1 MAPKNNFLESEC
13 DVDNINSEAT
23 VNNVVTGNNLIEQE
37 TEHNYS
43 VGYIQVTEENNNNFT
58 RIDTSITTTADS
70 FDNIINNINENDF
83 DTDNDSNN
91 RSNNYHQIDND
102 YEVDEY
108 INNKRQQLPWQAPKA
123 QGLYDPA
130 NEHEA
135 CGVGFIVAIDGKS
148 SHKILRDAQTLSERM
163 NHRGACACDNDTGD
177 GAGVMSSIPH
187 ELYAKE
193 LAKSGIQLPEFG
205 GYATGIF
212 YLDEETHQEAEKEF
226 DELAKSLNLK
236 ILNWRTVPT
245 NSAAIGRVA
254 RKSEPLSRQVF
265 VTSEETDKDKLK
277 RQIFVLRK
285 RATHELTKEGRRF
298 YICSLST
305 KTIVY
310 KGLFTSDQLW
320 EYYTDLLNPE
330 FETYLALVHTRFS
343 TNTFPSW
350 ERAHPLRVLAHNGE
364 INTLRGNVNLMR
376 AREGVMKSQIFGSE
390 LKKLYPVV
398 EPGLSDSGSCD
409 CVLEFLTM
417 AGQRTLP
424 EAVMTMVPE
433 AWQNDKTMLQEK
445 RDFYQWSS
453 CVMEPWDGPAL
464 ISFTDGR
471 YIGAVLDRNGLRP
484 SRFYITND
492 NILVMASEVGVYD
505 VDPSKVILK
514 SRLKPGRMLLV
525 DTQEKKFIQDIELKN
540 KIARG
545 RPHSQWIK
553 EKMSL
558 DDFRNADLLNNKN
571 AINGVNGTIE
581 KIDPKKRGIF
591 DPRLSLYGYTTETVN
606 MLLIPMFKN
615 KKEALGSMGN
625 DAPLAC
631 LSNFQPLPYEYFKQL
646 FAQVTNPPI
655 DPFREKIVMSLQ
667 CPLGPEGNLLEPSA
681 QQVHRIWLH
690 NPILSIPDLEMLK
703 RTSYRDWKTKI
714 LDATF
719 PYQEGVEGYLDCLR
733 RICLEGQQA
742 VENGHQLLVVSD
754 RQGGPDRCPI
764 SSLLAL
770 GALHHHLIETRS
782 RMKVGII
789 VETAEAKEV
798 HHVCVLLGYGADA
811 ICPYLTFELAMALR
825 DEGVIDQN
833 MSDKE
838 IYAAYSKAIDTGIS
852 KVMAKMGISTLQSY
866 KSAQIFEAVG
876 LGPDVI
882 DTCFRGTQSRLGG
895 VTLEILAKEGLE
907 RFKLTYGDLSPDQK
921 ILRNPGQYH
930 WRHGGEHHI
939 NEPASIAYLQEA
951 AANNN
956 KSAYE
961 KYRTSALDNVEKC
974 TLRGQL
980 SFVTDRQKIDISEV
994 EPASEIVKRFATGA
1008 MSFGSIS
1015 LEAHTTLAISM
1026 NRIGGKSNTGEG
1038 GENADRYMDQDPEFN
1053 KRSAIKQVA
1062 SGRFGVT
1069 AAYLA
1074 NADDLQIKMAQGAKP
1089 GEGGELPGYKVT
1101 KEIADTR
1108 HSVPGVG
1115 LISPPPHHDIYS
1127 IEDLAELIYDLKCS
1141 NPKARISVKLVSE
1154 VGVGVVAAGVAKGKA
1169 EHITISG
1176 HDGGTGAS
1184 SWTGIK
1190 SAGLPWELGI
1200 AETHQ
1205 VLVLNNLRS
1214 RVVVQADGQL
1224 RTGFDV
1230 VVAAILGADEFGFS
1244 TAPLIVMGCTMMRK
1258 CHLNTCPVG
1267 IATQDPVLRKKFAG
1281 KPEDVIN
1288 FFFML
1293 AEDIRQIMAN
1303 LGIKKFQDLIGRTDL
1318 LKPKDKCAPK
1328 AKLLDLSLLLK
1339 NALEL
1344 RPNTNIIGGSIP
1356 QDFGLEKRA
1365 DNELISKSQP
1375 VINGTQNSVNIV
1387 SRINNEERAYTST
1400 LSYHIACKFGESGLP
1415 DGRSINITLEGSAGQ
1430 SFCAFLAKGINVT
1443 LTGDANDYVGKGL
1456 CGGTVVI
1463 KPPST
1468 VPFESHLNVI
1478 VGNVCL
1484 YGATAGKAFFRGIA
1498 SERFCVRNSGVVAV
1512 VEGVGD
1518 HGCEYMTGGL
1528 VVILGL
1534 TGRNFAAG
1542 MSGGIAYV
1550 YDIDGSFKPKVNPD
1564 MVDLLPLEHEE
1575 DVKVVKDLLD
1585 EFIERTGS
1593 AVAKQIADNW
1603 SVEKAKFVKV
1613 FPHEYQRALKA
1624 LEIEKAE
1631 KVSNKAVANGNIP
1644 HEPTIQD
1651 IEEAIRDIELE
1662 KKKVDQIL
1670 DKTRGF
1676 VKYKRETA
1684 MYRNAGERQKDWDEV
1699 YNFPHVRKYLKVQA
1713 ARCMECGVPFCQSN
1727 VHGCPLGNII
1737 PKWNDLI
1744 FHGQWKEAL
1753 NQLLQ
1758 TNNFPEFTGRV
1769 CPAPCEGACVLGI
1782 SEPPVTIKN
1791 IECAIID
1798 HAFENGWIKPEIPT
1812 NRSGKRVA
1820 VVGSGPSGL
1829 AAAQQLNRAGHLVT
1843 VFERNDRIGGLLQ
1856 YGIPTMKLSK
1866 AVVQRR
1872 VDLMAAE
1879 GIEFKTNVHVGKDL
1893 KAESL
1898 LNDFDAVLLTTGAT
1912 WPRDLPLPNRDL
1924 QGIHF
1929 AMEFLESQQKK
1940 QLGGKQDN
1948 ISAEG
1953 KDVLIIGGGDTG
1965 CDCIATSLRQGAK
1978 TITTFE
1984 ILPTPPNTRAG
1995 DNPWPQWPKVFRVDY
2010 GHEEVKVKFGKDP
2023 RQYSTTTK
2031 EFIGKDGHI
2040 TGVNTIQVEWTQSP
2054 NGQWSM
2060 KEVPG
2065 TEKYYPADLILL
2077 AMGFLG
2083 PEKTVPNE
2091 LNLDLDNR
2099 GNIKAVN
2106 GQYGSSN
2113 PKVFAAGDCRRGQ
2126 SLVVWAITEG
2136 RQAARQVDSY
2146 LTGRPSG
2153 LPGPGGVI
2161 DPARSP

>member
-1 MAPKNNFLESEC
+1 MAPNNNSLETGC
-13 DVDNINSEAT
+13 DVDKNKNGNLHVEEESASQISTASTSTDYPQEAIQADKCNDGYDCT
-23 VNNVVTGNNLIEQE
+23 DFEAKPQE
-37 TEHNYS
+37 N
-43 VGYIQVTEENNNNFT
+43 GY
-58 RIDTSITTTADS
+58 D
-70 FDNIINNINENDF
+70 
-83 DTDNDSNN
+83 
-91 RSNNYHQIDND
+91 
-102 YEVDEY
+102 
-108 INNKRQQLPWQAPKA
+108 QQRKEKSQHRFESWEGPSA
-123 QGLYDPA
+123 QGLYDPQ

-135 CGVGFIVAIDGKS
+135 CGVGFIVAIDGKR

-163 NHRGACACDNDTGD
+163 KHRGACACDNDTGD
-177 GAGVMSSIPH
+177 GAGVLSAIPH

-193 LAKSGIQLPEFG
+193 MANLGITLPPFG
-205 GYATGIF
+205 EYGTGIF
-212 YLDEETHQEAEKEF
+212 FLDEQTHKEVEEEF
-226 DELAKSLNLK
+226 TALAKSLKVTVLG
-236 ILNWRTVPT
+236 WRTVPT
-245 NSAAIGRVA
+245 DRSAIGNVA
-254 RKSEPLSRQVF
+254 RKCEPMCRQVF
-265 VTSEETDKDKLK
+265 VSCTEGADPKDKARL
-277 RQIFVLRK
+277 IFALRK
-285 RATHELTKEGRRF
+285 RATHELRKEGRRM
-298 YICSLST
+298 YICSLCT

-320 EYYTDLLNPE
+320 DYFPDLMNPM
-330 FETYLALVHTRFS
+330 FDTYLALVHTRFS

-350 ERAHPLRVLAHNGE
+350 ERAHPLRVVAHNGE
-364 INTLRGNVNLMR
+364 INTLRGNVNFMK
-376 AREGVMKSQIFGSE
+376 AREGVMKSKFFGNG

-398 EPGLSDSGSCD
+398 EPGLSDSGSFD
-409 CVLEFLTM
+409 CVLEFLIM
-417 AGQRTLP
+417 AGERELP

-433 AWQNDKTMLQEK
+433 AWQNDKTMPQIK
-445 RDFYQWSS
+445 RDFYQWAA

-484 SRFYITND
+484 SRYYITKD

-505 VDPSKVILK
+505 VDPSKVLVK

-525 DTQEKKFIQDIELKN
+525 DTEEKKFIQDVELKE
-540 KIARG
+540 KIAKC
-545 RPHSQWIK
+545 RPHSDWLK
-553 EKMSL
+553 EKICIDEMRHAHMIANGHANG
-558 DDFRNADLLNNKN
+558 FQ
-571 AINGVNGTIE
+571 NGVNGFNNYVPPAE
-581 KIDPKKRGIF
+581 ERGIF
-591 DPRLSLYGYTTETVN
+591 DPRLSLFGYTTETIN
-606 MLLIPMFKN
+606 MLLVPMFQD

-631 LSNFQPLPYEYFKQL
+631 LSAFQPVPYEYFKQL

-655 DPFREKIVMSLQ
+655 DPFREKVVMSLQ
-667 CPLGPEGNLLEPSA
+667 CPIGPESNLLHPSA
-681 QQVHRIWLH
+681 EQVHRLWLA
-690 NPILSIPDLEMLK
+690 NPILSIPDLDMLK
-703 RTSYRDWKTKI
+703 RTEYRGWQTKV
-714 LDATF
+714 LDITF
-719 PYQEGVEGYLDCLR
+719 PYIDGVEGYMEALR

-742 VENGHQLLVVSD
+742 AENGCQLLVITD
-754 RQGGPDRCPI
+754 RNAGPKRAPMSAI
-764 SSLLAL
+764 LAL
-770 GALHHHLIETRS
+770 GALHQHLIETRH

-789 VETAEAKEV
+789 VETAEAREV
-798 HHVCVLLGYGADA
+798 HHICVLLGYGADA
-811 ICPYLTFELAMALR
+811 ICPYLAFELAMALR
-825 DEGVIDQN
+825 DDGVIERSV
-833 MSDKE
+833 SDNE
-838 IYAAYSKAIDTGIS
+838 IYKAYQQAIETGIA

-876 LGPDVI
+876 LGIEVI
-882 DTCFRGTQSRLGG
+882 DRCFRGSQSRIGG
-895 VTLEILAKEGLE
+895 VSLEILAREALE
-907 RFKLTYGDLSPDQK
+907 RHDLTFGKVSPDSR

-930 WRHGGEHHI
+930 WRHGGESHI
-939 NEPASIAYLQEA
+939 NEPGSLASLQEA
-951 AANNN
+951 AVNNN
-956 KSAYE
+956 KNAFVSFRDSTL
-961 KYRTSALDNVEKC
+961 KSVKQC

-980 SFVTDRQKIDISEV
+980 EFVTDRTPIDISEV

-1015 LEAHTTLAISM
+1015 LEAHTTLAITM

-1038 GENADRYMDQDPEFN
+1038 GEDAERYIGEQDPEN
-1053 KRSAIKQVA
+1053 SQRSAIKQVA

-1069 AAYLA
+1069 ASYLA
-1074 NADDLQIKMAQGAKP
+1074 HADDLQIKMAQGAKP
-1089 GEGGELPGYKVT
+1089 GEGGELPGYKVS
-1101 KEIADTR
+1101 KEIARTR

-1127 IEDLAELIYDLKCS
+1127 IEDLAELIYDLKCA

-1230 VVAAILGADEFGFS
+1230 AVAAALGADEFGFS

-1267 IATQDPVLRKKFAG
+1267 IATQDPVLRAKFAG
-1281 KPEDVIN
+1281 KPEHVVN
-1288 FFFML
+1288 FFFLL
-1293 AEDIRQIMAN
+1293 AEDIREIMAS
-1303 LGIKKFQDLIGRTDL
+1303 LGIRKFQELIGRTDL
-1318 LKPKDKCAPK
+1318 LQVRKDLTSK
-1328 AKLLDLSLLLK
+1328 ASTLDMSPLLK

-1344 RPNTNIIGGSIP
+1344 RPNTNIVGGSVK
-1356 QDFGLEKRA
+1356 QDFQLEKRA
-1365 DNELISKSQP
+1365 DNQIIEQSMA
-1375 VINGTQNSVNIV
+1375 VINGEQTNVNIV
-1387 SRINNEERAYTST
+1387 SKINNEERAFGST
-1400 LSYHIACKFGESGLP
+1400 LSYHIACKHGEEGLP
-1415 DGRSINITLEGSAGQ
+1415 EGHSINISLKGSAGQ
-1430 SFCAFLAKGINVT
+1430 SFCAFLARGVNVS
-1443 LTGDANDYVGKGL
+1443 LVGDANDYVGKGL
-1456 CGGTVVI
+1456 SGGTIVI
-1463 KPPST
+1463 TPPEES
-1468 VPFESHLNVI
+1468 PFESHLNTI

-1484 YGATAGKAFFRGIA
+1484 YGATQGKAFFRGIA
-1498 SERFCVRNSGVVAV
+1498 SERFCVRNSGVTAI

-1518 HGCEYMTGGL
+1518 HGCEYMTDGL
-1528 VVILGL
+1528 VIILGL

-1550 YDIDGSFKPKVNPD
+1550 YDIDGTFKVKVNPAS
-1564 MVDLLPLEHEE
+1564 VELLPLEHEKDIE
-1575 DVKVVKDLLD
+1575 KVRVLLD
-1585 EFIERTGS
+1585 EFIEKTGS
-1593 AVAKQIADNW
+1593 AIAKFIISNW
-1603 SVEKAKFVKV
+1603 TTERAKFVKV
-1613 FPHEYQRALKA
+1613 FPYEYQKALKT
-1624 LEIEKAE
+1624 LEEEKPEKGVKKDMPPIE
-1631 KVSNKAVANGNIP
+1631 NGVKP
-1644 HEPTIQD
+1644 SHEPSIKD
-1651 IEEAIRDIELE
+1651 IEEAIQDLAIE
-1662 KKKVDQIL
+1662 KRKADKIL

-1676 VKYKRETA
+1676 IKYKRETG
-1684 MYRNAGERQKDWDEV
+1684 MYRDPVVRQKDYDEV
-1699 YNFPHVRKYLKVQA
+1699 FNFAHVRKNLKTQA

-1727 VHGCPLGNII
+1727 THGCPLGNII
-1737 PKWNDLI
+1737 PRWNDLI
-1744 FHGQWKEAL
+1744 FHGSWKEAL

-1798 HAFENGWIKPEIPT
+1798 YAFENGWIKPEKPQKRT
-1812 NRSGKRVA
+1812 GKRVA
-1820 VVGSGPSGL
+1820 IVGSGPSGL
-1829 AAAQQLNRAGHLVT
+1829 AASQQLNRAGHLVT
-1843 VFERNDRIGGLLQ
+1843 VFERNDRVGGLLQ

-1866 AVVQRR
+1866 VVVKRR
-1872 VDLMAAE
+1872 VDLLAAE
-1879 GIEFKTNVHVGKDL
+1879 GIEFRTGVHVGKNI
-1893 KAESL
+1893 KAADL
-1898 LNDFDAVLLTTGAT
+1898 LNEYDAVLLTTGST
-1912 WPRDLPLPNRDL
+1912 WPRDLPLANRDL
-1924 QGIHF
+1924 KGIHF
-1929 AMEFLESQQKK
+1929 AMEFLESGQKK
-1940 QLGGKQDN
+1940 QLGGKLDN

-1953 KDVLIIGGGDTG
+1953 KDVIIIGGGDTG

-1984 ILPTPPNTRAG
+1984 ILPEPPKSRAP

-2010 GHEEVKVKFGKDP
+2010 GHEEVRVKFGKDP

-2031 EFIGKDGHI
+2031 EFIGENGHI
-2040 TGVNTIQVEWTQSP
+2040 KGVNTIQVAWTQSP
-2054 NGQWSM
+2054 TGQWSM

-2065 TEKYYPADLILL
+2065 SEIYYPADLILL

-2091 LNLDLDNR
+2091 LGLELDNR
-2099 GNIKAVN
+2099 GNIKAVR

-2136 RQAARQVDSY
+2136 RQAARQVDTY
-2146 LTGRPSG
+2146 LMGQPSK

-2161 DPARSP
+2161 DCLID